1 MLLKLCLLMTVCVAL
16 TSATC
21 RTFSTVVYR
30 LLRAG
35 EDCNRGLEAKDTRA
49 QKSVDD
55 HVSNGSEENYVS
67 QYISTT
73 TELKKAKGWRDKYP
87 WNRTRKIARIT
98 RNDVNNA
105 GCTVYDLNVASVKN
119 KYLTTNKAKNYA
131 RVMCEVV
138 LKCSRPLNCVYV

>member
-1 MLLKLCLLMTVCVAL
+1 M
-16 TSATC
+16 
-21 RTFSTVVYR
+21 
-30 LLRAG
+30 
-35 EDCNRGLEAKDTRA
+35 E
-49 QKSVDD
+49 D
-55 HVSNGSEENYVS
+55 HVGIGSSPGYTS

-73 TELKKAKGWRDKYP
+73 TDLSKAIGWRDKYTR
-87 WNRTRKIARIT
+87 NRKRKIARIT